1 MENQQNLEQVQQL
14 LKTLISEQKKRLLQC
29 ANEINPRVTEEDIL
43 QPNDFEE
50 LENNTFF
57 RYEEGVL
64 EGYQS
69 AYAAV
74 MALLR
79 ETIKS

>member
-1 MENQQNLEQVQQL
+1 MENHQFQQL
-14 LKTLISEQKKRLLQC
+14 QSLLQSLVSEQKKRLLRC
-29 ANEINPRVTEEDIL
+29 ANEINPRVTEEDIM

-50 LENNTFF
+50 LETNTFF

-69 AYAAV
+69 AYAAF
-74 MALLR
+74 MALAR
-79 ETIKS
+79 EEALC